1 MLDYISN
8 NLNTAQTV
16 LFFCAGWAVGRLIIN
31 VISHMIINA
40 GFLKPNYRG
49 EEIPVGLGVTILIS
63 SVTVLALSVIF
74 LSPGV
79 REKSTVFLFTLA
91 VFTCLGLMDDFWGD
105 AKCKGLAAH
114 MKSLLT
120 GNPTTGSLKALAGG
134 MAALYISA
142 RSSAGPLLF
151 IPVDAVIIA
160 LSVNAINLLDL
171 RPGRAGKGFLFIII
185 LVFIAFPLRQDILFA
200 SMAAGSLLAYLPLDL
215 KSRAMMGDS
224 GANALGSVLG
234 LTAVWIFDLKLK
246 FFYLAVL
253 VLLHIVAERSS
264 LTRII
269 ASNRLLDYLD
279 RLGRK

>member
-1 MLDYISN
+1 
-8 NLNTAQTV
+8 
-16 LFFCAGWAVGRLIIN
+16 
-31 VISHMIINA
+31 
-40 GFLKPNYRG
+40 
-49 EEIPVGLGVTILIS
+49 
-63 SVTVLALSVIF
+63 
-74 LSPGV
+74 
-79 REKSTVFLFTLA
+79 
-91 VFTCLGLMDDFWGD
+91 MDDFWGD
-105 AKCKGLAAH
+105 AKCRGLAGH
-114 MKSLLT
+114 TKSLLS
-120 GNPTTGSLKALAGG
+120 GNPTTGSLKALVGG

-142 RSSAGPLLF
+142 INSSALLL

-160 LSVNAINLLDL
+160 LSVNMINLLDL
-171 RPGRAGKGFLFIII
+171 RPGRAGKGFLFTVI
-185 LVFIAFPLRQDILFA
+185 LFFIAFPMVQNVLFA
-200 SMAAGSLLAYLPLDL
+200 SMVAGILLAYLPEDL